1 MKNIILIF
9 TIAFFTTYA
18 NAQQGQGRGRGG
30 NRQGQQQGQGQNKL
44 QEFKAENAVG
54 IIVYDADEIIKKTK
68 IKDKNTKY
76 LITKAVNS
84 FNQQLVEIKFINA
97 EKLEKVT
104 TLVNLK
110 RKEAMANRNM
120 EEMKSIQSSAKEL
133 LKPIKQQVKA
143 EEKILNNQFKELLN
157 EKQFKKWKKYQKA
170 KKRAL
175 KPKGMSQGNKQ
186 QKGNGQHKGQGGG
199 MGRGRH

>member
-1 MKNIILIF
+1 MKKILVLFVAII
-9 TIAFFTTYA
+9 FTTYA

-44 QEFKAENAVG
+44 QEFKADNAVG

-68 IKDKNTKY
+68 VKDKNTKY

-97 EKLEKVT
+97 EKLEEVT

-157 EKQFKKWKKYQKA
+157 EKQFKKWEKYQKA